1 MFTDS
6 SLISRVRYVCAGEE
20 DPDTAGLL
28 TAVVSSGRI
37 YENVGRFK
45 LVWWDKGS
53 GSGDGISIWRP
64 FVPAGCA
71 MVGDI
76 AVKG

>member
-1 MFTDS
+1 M
-6 SLISRVRYVCAGEE
+6 SLAGEE
-20 DPDTAGLL
+20 EDGTAGLL
-28 TAVVSSGRI
+28 TAVVTSGRI

-53 GSGDGISIWRP
+53 GSQEGISIWRP
-64 FVPAGCA
+64 NVPPGCA
-71 MVGDI
+71 MLGDI